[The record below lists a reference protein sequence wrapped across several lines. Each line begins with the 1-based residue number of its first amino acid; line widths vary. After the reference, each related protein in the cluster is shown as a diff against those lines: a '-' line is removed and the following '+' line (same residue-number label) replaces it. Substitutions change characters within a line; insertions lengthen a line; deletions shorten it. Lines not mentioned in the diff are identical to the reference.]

1 MQGVAESA
9 HHTDAQD
16 SSNRRSSLMRLVASA
31 AVAGILVCSTFGVPL
46 AAGAERVRLWV
57 SFSPDH
63 LGASTTI
70 DTDVRIA
77 STTGRLPSPLMSIAL
92 DLPPSL
98 RFGQTELGLAT
109 CTVEVV
115 ESLGTTACAANS
127 IMGYGHAVADVR
139 FGPETVQEPGLITI
153 LMGPPIHE
161 HTSMLFYVEGTSPI
175 SAHGV
180 FPTVLLSGSSAHSSP
195 QLDTTV
201 PLTPTLPGAEDL
213 SIVDVET
220 SLGPRR
226 LTYFRSV
233 HGRQTA
239 FKPAG
244 LVPNTCPH
252 GGFLF
257 RGHFTFLDG
266 SVVTSRA
273 TVPCPIRQM
282 RTKRVAR
289 ARRVSG
295 ASRR

>member
-9 HHTDAQD
+9 QHTEVQD
-16 SSNRRSSLMRLVASA
+16 SSNRCSSLMRLVTSV

-46 AAGAERVRLWV
+46 AAGAERVKLWV
-57 SFSPDH
+57 SFSPNH
-63 LGASTTI
+63 LGASANI

-109 CTVEVV
+109 CAVRVV
-115 ESLGTTACAANS
+115 ESLGTTACAADS
-127 IMGYGHAVADVR
+127 IMGYGHAVADVQ
-139 FGPETVQEPGLITI
+139 FGPAIVEEPGIITI

-175 SAHGV
+175 AAYGV
-180 FPTVLLSGSSAHSSP
+180 FPTVLLSASSVHSSP
-195 QLDTTV
+195 QLNTTV
-201 PLTPTLPGAEDL
+201 PLTPTLPGADDL
-213 SIVDVET
+213 SIVEVST
-220 SLGPRR
+220 SLGPRH

-233 HGRQTA
+233 HGRRRA

-244 LVPNTCPH
+244 LVPNACPH

-273 TVPCPIRQM
+273 MVPCPRQVHDV
-282 RTKRVAR
+282 RGRPQ
-289 ARRVSG
+289 RR
-295 ASRR
+295 

>member
-1 MQGVAESA
+1 MTACESDQMQGVAESA
-9 HHTDAQD
+9 HHAEAQD
-16 SSNRRSSLMRLVASA
+16 SSNRRSSLMRLVGSA

-46 AAGAERVRLWV
+46 AAGAERVKLRV

-77 STTGRLPSPLMSIAL
+77 STTGRPPSPLMSIDL
-92 DLPPSL
+92 DLPPGL

-109 CTVEVV
+109 CTVGVV
-115 ESLGTTACAANS
+115 ESFGTTACAANS
-127 IMGYGHAVADVR
+127 IMGYGHAVADVQ
-139 FGPETVQEPGLITI
+139 FGPETVEEPGTITI
-153 LMGPPIHE
+153 LMAPPIHE
-161 HTSMLFYVEGTSPI
+161 HTSMLFYVEGVSPI
-175 SAHGV
+175 SAQGV

-201 PLTPTLPGAEDL
+201 PLTPTLPGAEDV

-220 SLGPRR
+220 SLGPRH
-226 LTYFRSV
+226 LTYFRSL
-233 HGRQTA
+233 HGRREA

-244 LVPNTCPH
+244 LVPNTCPR

-273 TVPCPIRQM
+273 TVPCPRPTQSGGH
-282 RTKRVAR
+282 
-289 ARRVSG
+289 RR
-295 ASRR
+295 